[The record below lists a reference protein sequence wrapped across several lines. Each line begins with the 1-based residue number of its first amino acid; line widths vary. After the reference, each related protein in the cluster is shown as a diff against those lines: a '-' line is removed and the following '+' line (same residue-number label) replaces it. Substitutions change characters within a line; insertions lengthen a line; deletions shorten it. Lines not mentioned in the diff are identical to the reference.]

1 MTFEE
6 AIIISVQKYYNGRD
20 PVELIGSQENKSK
33 YTRAYFAELEEEL
46 FNENKDKDIEEELE
60 DELD

>member
-6 AIIISVQKYYNGRD
+6 AIVISVKKYYQGRD
-20 PVELIGSQENKSK
+20 PVELMGSQDKDPK

-46 FNENKDKDIEEELE
+46 FSENKDKDIEEELE